1 MPGVLKHF
9 LSILDEFDFG
19 CFIVPGI
26 LNLSGGGITERNLQ
40 RILEGSGAQEFHCS
54 ARSSKDSAMKYR
66 SDKNK
71 P

>member
-9 LSILDEFDFG
+9 YSILDEFDFV
-19 CFIVPGI
+19 CFIVI
-26 LNLSGGGITERNLQ
+26 INLSGGGITERNLQ

-66 SDKNK
+66 SDKK
-71 P
+71 

>member
-19 CFIVPGI
+19 YFIAI